1 MKKNIP
7 ILMYHNITDDKNDLS
22 SVYYKDFHSQIK
34 YLTKL
39 KYKAFNL
46 KDIND
51 DSYNKKFII
60 TFDDGYENVFKIA
73 MNILNDFNQKGTC
86 FIVANN
92 IEKTND
98 WDEKLNKSFN
108 LKLMN
113 SSHINEWI
121 NNDFEIGSH
130 SLDHLD
136 LTILNK
142 EEKENQIIN
151 SKEIL
156 NKKFNYNVQSFSYP
170 YGKYDYD
177 CVNILKNYYN
187 FAVTTNKSLFN
198 KKKHGLLEMPRV
210 SIGRNT
216 SMFKFFLKTLTIYE
230 NLK

>member
-1 MKKNIP
+1 M
-7 ILMYHNITDDKNDLS
+7 D
-22 SVYYKDFHSQIK
+22 
-34 YLTKL
+34 
-39 KYKAFNL
+39 
-46 KDIND
+46 
-51 DSYNKKFII
+51 
-60 TFDDGYENVFKIA
+60 
-73 MNILNDFNQKGTC
+73 ILNDFNQKATC

-142 EEKENQIIN
+142 EEKENQIIK
-151 SKEIL
+151 SKEML
-156 NKKFNYNVQSFSYP
+156 SKKFKYNVQSFSYP
-170 YGKYDYD
+170 YGKYDHD
-177 CVNILKNYYN
+177 CINILKNYYN

-198 KKKHGLLEMPRV
+198 KEKHDLFEMPRV
-210 SIGRNT
+210 SIGRKT

>member
-1 MKKNIP
+1 MTKNIP
-7 ILMYHNITDDKNDLS
+7 ILMYHNITDDKHDLN

-46 KDIND
+46 KDIKD
-51 DSYNKKFII
+51 VSYNKKFII

-73 MNILNDFNQKGTC
+73 MDILNDFNQKATC

-98 WDEKLNKSFN
+98 WDEKTNMPSNF
-108 LKLMN
+108 KLMSFSN
-113 SSHINEWI
+113 IKEWI
-121 NNDFEIGSH
+121 KNNFEIGSH

-136 LTILNK
+136 LTRLNK
-142 EEKENQIIN
+142 EEKQNQIIK
-151 SKEIL
+151 SQEIL
-156 NKKFNYNVQSFSYP
+156 NNIFKYKVKSFAYP
-170 YGKYDYD
+170 YGKYDPECID
-177 CVNILKNYYN
+177 ILKNYYN

-198 KKKHGLLEMPRV
+198 ISRHGFFEIPRI
-210 SIGRNT
+210 SISRKT
-216 SMFKFFLKTLTIYE
+216 SMFKFFLKTLTLYE